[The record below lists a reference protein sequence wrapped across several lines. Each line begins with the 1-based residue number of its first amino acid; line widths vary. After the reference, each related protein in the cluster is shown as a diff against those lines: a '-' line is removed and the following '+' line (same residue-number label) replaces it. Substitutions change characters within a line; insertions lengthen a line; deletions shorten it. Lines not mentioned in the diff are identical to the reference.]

1 MEIGNA
7 VIMVPDILPD
17 SHCMGLFTVKGS
29 VYEFYLGHFRL
40 KEPLQF
46 RQYQIQAAKTQFPI
60 NGRQTVGTGKR
71 TSSAAFVVDNAVFQ
85 FFHIHKSIGKWD
97 LAHVHYLAKTCICKC
112 AISISHHK
120 TGNLF

>member
-1 MEIGNA
+1 MALFA
-7 VIMVPDILPD
+7 VKRP
-17 SHCMGLFTVKGS
+17 
-29 VYEFYLGHFRL
+29 VYELYLRHLPVKEKLQLPGYQRKAAEPHFFVNR
-40 KEPLQF
+40 
-46 RQYQIQAAKTQFPI
+46 
-60 NGRQTVGTGKR
+60 RQTVTTGKW
-71 TSSAAFVVDNAVFQ
+71 TSTAALIVDNAVFQ